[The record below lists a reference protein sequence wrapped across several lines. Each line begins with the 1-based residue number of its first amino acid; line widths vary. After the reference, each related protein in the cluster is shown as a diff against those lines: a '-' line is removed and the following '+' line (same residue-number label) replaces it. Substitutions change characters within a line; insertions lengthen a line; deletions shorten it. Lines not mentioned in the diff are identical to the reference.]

1 VTAAGG
7 IDREFSLKRSWFGA
21 LREKVGT
28 GFSQKAM
35 RQRRLLEHW
44 AIQTNRPM
52 L

>member
-1 VTAAGG
+1 MNTVMANF
-7 IDREFSLKRSWFGA
+7 RA

-35 RQRRLLEHW
+35 RQQAVIEHW
-44 AIQTNRPM
+44 AIQSNRPM